1 MTSVSNSST
10 YSEIVK
16 RVNSEVERLRL
27 LNLELMTLTGTP
39 MPRPTTPSESIA
51 ARSAALIKYNTEPKV
66 QRKLRFSGQW
76 EHSKFADRWW

>member
-1 MTSVSNSST
+1 MSSNT
-10 YSEIVK
+10 YSDIV
-16 RVNSEVERLRL
+16 RLVESEVERLRL

-39 MPRPTTPSESIA
+39 MPRPITHSESIE

>member
-1 MTSVSNSST
+1 MNSST

-16 RVNSEVERLRL
+16 RVESEVERLRL

-39 MPRPTTPSESIA
+39 TPRHITPSESTE

-66 QRKLRFSGQW
+66 LRKLRFSGQW

>member
-39 MPRPTTPSESIA
+39 MPCPITHSESIA